1 MMATAALMTLP
12 VVMSALMPLS
22 LMPLPLMTLAML
34 TLLMT
39 MTPLAALATA
49 FATLRAT
56 FALALLSLVAL
67 IALFTLLTMVPVI
80 AMITLITLVTLVTE
94 VGAAVAMVR
103 STLAAVALVAE
114 DGAALLVGAAILS
127 SVAEDGTSAASFAA
141 LRAVL
146 TLGSRLGRGAW
157 LGIRSGLGPALH
169 PRLAAHRHVGAAD
182 GAPHERS
189 RRGLGCRWCGGR
201 RLRGFL
207 RGGLSRLGLGFPV
220 GCRLGGTRG
229 LGFAA
234 GGGCLGHDRVA

>member
-56 FALALLSLVAL
+56 FALA
-67 IALFTLLTMVPVI
+67 LLTMVPVI